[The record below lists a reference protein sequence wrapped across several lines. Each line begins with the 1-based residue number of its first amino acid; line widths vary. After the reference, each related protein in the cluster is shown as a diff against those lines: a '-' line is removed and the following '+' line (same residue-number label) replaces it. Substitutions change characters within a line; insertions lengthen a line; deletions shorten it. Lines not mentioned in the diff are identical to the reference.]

1 MTPRDMRA
9 AKGHPTFPQPLAV
22 AEWKE
27 PGACQPVSCPLPS
40 PVEEMGLGEAR
51 GLSGGH
57 I

>member
-1 MTPRDMRA
+1 MTPREMRA

-22 AEWKE
+22 AEWEE

-40 PVEEMGLGEAR
+40 PVEEMGLGEAQ